1 MAFLQEV
8 ERTSRLS
15 SAEPRQQPGRAVA
28 AGPPVL
34 ANRLRKVLLTA
45 RHKGTVVEFM
55 PPGMKRHEANT
66 TSVRLQYGQC

>member
-1 MAFLQEV
+1 M
-8 ERTSRLS
+8 
-15 SAEPRQQPGRAVA
+15 
-28 AGPPVL
+28 L